1 MRHAAPTIEPTLIAA
16 MFIVEREGDDSD
28 RTPAGGIAADVEAV
42 VGLGEAEM
50 TAVSSVVVGGVVI
63 VTGLSAIPVW
73 VADAWTDEVVGA
85 RRDRV

>member
-1 MRHAAPTIEPTLIAA
+1 

-28 RTPAGGIAADVEAV
+28 KTPAGGTATDVEAV

-50 TAVSSVVVGGVVI
+50 TAVSSVVAGGVVI
-63 VTGLSAIPVW
+63 VTGFPKISVW